1 MGFTLRETTVSMQQR
16 LFGVYALSPRMAML
30 EVGTGGGKTYGAIHT
45 VASIDPKLHMLIF
58 STNAVLKS
66 NQWDAQIEDYNNVMG
81 AELTFDAF
89 NYEKLALDKHY
100 ANINESLI
108 AARRKGKRVVVVLD
122 EVHLV
127 KLAANAKASKRS
139 KRLIDVTRDPAVLT
153 TLGLSATTVTN
164 SLLDMATY
172 LIIAGFYKSSRDFI
186 HKHVKR
192 YDEYHTPIVK
202 DKSGKVREDYFHN
215 PDQIKALYKMIT
227 VKVDTSEYMPD
238 VTEVRLRFRLT
249 KEQRMMYNQ
258 TLKDFDMGLYEFP
271 SQVRGA
277 QNKLLAN
284 RIFEQKDLALIGII
298 ERRRKKE
305 LDGIVAPILVFYE
318 YTATLNHLDRLLKE
332 LYPEYTLH
340 YIAGTRKKPK
350 NMGEPDDKQSIYLIQ
365 YTSGAE
371 GLDWQWSNC
380 SVFYEGPSRTDKYIQ
395 AKGRNVRNKS
405 IMPHVFHFFFE
416 YINTIDATRWTT
428 TTNKTAF
435 TKKLADELFYK
446 ELAQARSEGF
456 KTDD

>member
-1 MGFTLRETTVSMQQR
+1 MTFSLRPTTVSMKDR

-45 VASIDPKLHMLIF
+45 IASIDPNLHMLIF

-66 NQWDAQIEDYNNVMG
+66 KQWDAQIEDYNNVMNS
-81 AELTFDAF
+81 ALTFDIF
-89 NYEKLALDKHY
+89 NYEKLALNKHY
-100 ANINESLI
+100 AIIEDTLSE
-108 AARRKGKRVVVVLD
+108 ARRNGKRVVVVLD

-127 KLAANAKASKRS
+127 KLASSAKASKRS
-139 KRLIDVTRDPAVLT
+139 KRLIDITRNTAVLT

-164 SLLDMATY
+164 SLLDMSTY
-172 LIIAGFYKSSRDFI
+172 LIIAGFYESSRQFI
-186 HKHVKR
+186 HQHVKR

-202 DKSGKVREDYFHN
+202 DKSGKIREDYFHN

-238 VTEVRLRFRLT
+238 VTETHLKFKLT
-249 KEQRMMYNQ
+249 KEQRALYNQ

-271 SQVRGA
+271 AQVRGA

-284 RIFEQKDLALIGII
+284 HIFEQKDLALIGII
-298 ERRRKKE
+298 ERRRNLE
-305 LDGIVAPILVFYE
+305 LDGIEAPILIFYE
-318 YTATLNHLDRLLKE
+318 YTATLNHIDRLLSE
-332 LYPEYTLH
+332 LYPEYPVF

-350 NMGEPDDKQSIYLIQ
+350 NMGEPEDNRSIYLIQ

-380 SVFYEGPSRTDKYIQ
+380 SVFYEGPTRTDKYIQ

-405 IMPHVFHFFFE
+405 IMPHVFHFFFMF
-416 YINTIDATRWTT
+416 INTLDSARWATTS
-428 TTNKTAF
+428 NKTAF

-446 ELAQARSEGF
+446 ELNEARANGF
-456 KTDD
+456 E